1 MESDVLTV
9 FLEYGALGLFAGFL
23 VWQHLSMQKR
33 FDKLVDKFQGQL
45 EGIQEKSDANEEKL
59 RDRYD
64 TVIRQYQDD
73 KTTFRVNV
81 SGKIDEVIRKI
92 NSLKESVDK
101 LPFDGLQI
109 QIEAIS
115 LNQRNSQ
122 VILEKGMDIMNKIQE
137 EQKIKEM
144 ARKLSEKDG

>member
-45 EGIQEKSDANEEKL
+45 EGIQEKSDANEDKL

-64 TVIRQYQDD
+64 TVIKQYQDD

-81 SGKIDEVIRKI
+81 SGKIDEVIRKM

-137 EQKIKEM
+137 EQKLREM

>member
-45 EGIQEKSDANEEKL
+45 EGIQEKADANEEKL

-81 SGKIDEVIRKI
+81 SGKIDEAVRKI
-92 NSLKESVDK
+92 QALKERVDK

-122 VILEKGMDIMNKIQE
+122 VILEKGMDIMNKMQE
-137 EQKIKEM
+137 EQKLKEM

>member
-45 EGIQEKSDANEEKL
+45 EGIQEKSDANEDKL

-92 NSLKESVDK
+92 NSLKESIDK

>member
-45 EGIQEKSDANEEKL
+45 EGIQEKSDANEDKL

-64 TVIRQYQDD
+64 TVIKQYQDD

-81 SGKIDEVIRKI
+81 SGKIDEVIRKM